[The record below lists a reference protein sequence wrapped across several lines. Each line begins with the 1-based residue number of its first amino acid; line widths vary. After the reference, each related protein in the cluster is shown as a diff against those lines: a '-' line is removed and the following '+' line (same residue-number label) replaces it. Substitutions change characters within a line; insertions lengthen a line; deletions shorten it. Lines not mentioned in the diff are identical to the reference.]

1 MSLILIG
8 DVVHRLLL
16 FHYIIDYNLLLMLKL
31 CYLLKLATISE
42 TEIICGLDQELINTN
57 VYG

>member
-16 FHYIIDYNLLLMLKL
+16 YYLQFIFDVKVI
-31 CYLLKLATISE
+31 YLLKLTNISE
-42 TEIICGLDQELINTN
+42 TEIFCGLDQELIITN
-57 VYG
+57 VYK